1 MHRYLLNYSY
11 IGTYFRGVQK
21 NVPKS
26 DRYIVDQSTVQGV
39 IELALGRFNNH
50 DPPAVSISSR
60 TDTGVHALNTTCH
73 FDLPKIYNCHYITVC
88 LNSFFRK
95 ENDLIRA
102 IRTRLVPP
110 TFHCRFNALS
120 RTYVYRLAILKQEY
134 SLNNYRPT
142 ILQYFVETPIEEQNR
157 CIFIP
162 NPKFDV
168 EAFRKAAKLFEGYH
182 DFRTFMTTL
191 SKGSPPVHTLRYI
204 HEVSIEK
211 STSTSLPFNNASNYF
226 DYWDIKFK
234 GKSFLYRQ
242 QLAV

>member
-1 MHRYLLNYSY
+1 ML
-11 IGTYFRGVQK
+11 
-21 NVPKS
+21 
-26 DRYIVDQSTVQGV
+26 
-39 IELALGRFNNH
+39 
-50 DPPAVSISSR
+50 
-60 TDTGVHALNTTCH
+60 
-73 FDLPKIYNCHYITVC
+73 
-88 LNSFFRK
+88 
-95 ENDLIRA
+95 
-102 IRTRLVPP
+102 
-110 TFHCRFNALS
+110 
-120 RTYVYRLAILKQEY
+120 LAILKQEY

-168 EAFRKAAKLFEGYH
+168 EAFRKAAKLLEGYH

-242 QLAV
+242 VRRMVGVLLAVAQHRITEQDVITMLQVPSPYSWCTSVRSMPPHGLYLCDVEYRDEDLMLPLDYIEKHQNSKEIYDTANLRHINIKLIKVIQIKIVVKNGS